1 MCKGPQRGPDELL
14 KLHILAQVGVE
25 STKSTVQEV
34 QLMVTR
40 SSVMKP
46 WFFAW
51 CLGGIVVAF
60 DLFGASPGTGSLP
73 PIPPPISP
81 KASSAAPGNAVLT
94 TQTVSTAGAGG
105 RPTAVSPTNRYSI
118 APGPGVAVGK
128 PGVLEF
134 DSTSKHVDLTEGEK
148 KASFSFSVT
157 NRSTDTV
164 TISYINTSCGCTAGK
179 LPTSP
184 WVLKSGE
191 GGFIDV
197 TMDVTGKL
205 GTVTKT
211 ATVVA
216 STGSYPLSVS
226 VTIPTPSPT
235 TMDRTRNTQIAL
247 ADRQAVFRN
256 DCAACHAQPVY
267 GKSGREL
274 YDAACGICHEAEHRA
289 TMVPDLRTRLKN
301 TDQNYWAK
309 WISDG
314 RVGSLMPAFAARN
327 GGPLSD
333 AQIASLVQYLEEDY
347 KKNPPPSKLAA
358 SPGASPSGTS
368 VNRAP

>member
-1 MCKGPQRGPDELL
+1 M
-14 KLHILAQVGVE
+14 
-25 STKSTVQEV
+25 
-34 QLMVTR
+34 
-40 SSVMKP
+40 
-46 WFFAW
+46 
-51 CLGGIVVAF
+51 
-60 DLFGASPGTGSLP
+60 
-73 PIPPPISP
+73 
-81 KASSAAPGNAVLT
+81 LT
-94 TQTVSTAGAGG
+94 TQTVSTAGKPA
-105 RPTAVSPTNRYSI
+105 ASIPTNRYSI
-118 APGPGVAVGK
+118 APSPNTTAGK

-134 DSTSKHVDLTEGEK
+134 DSTNKHVDLVEGEK
-148 KASFSFSVT
+148 KASFTFSVT

-184 WVLKSGE
+184 WVLKPGE

-205 GTVTKT
+205 GTVNKT

-235 TMDRTRNTQIAL
+235 TMDRTRNTQVAL

-267 GKSGREL
+267 GKTGREL
-274 YDAACGICHEAEHRA
+274 YEAACGICHEAEHRA

-301 TDQNYWAK
+301 SDQNYWAK

-314 RVGSLMPAFAARN
+314 RVGSLMPAFAGRN

-347 KKNPPPSKLAA
+347 KKNPPPSKTAAA
-358 SPGASPSGTS
+358 SGASTSGASTSGTP
-368 VNRAP
+368 VNRGP